1 MRLEIVL
8 SNATTE
14 NRDIEYTLTYQR
26 TKVDESIFLYLRATL
41 FFKNSLQFRY
51 VSDIM

>member
-26 TKVDESIFLYLRATL
+26 TKVDESIFLYLRAT
-41 FFKNSLQFRY
+41 FFLKTLYNFVTFR
-51 VSDIM
+51 I